1 MTAGDQSSGG
11 GQGNP
16 LQVNTN
22 FKLVFICVMILTI
35 LFAAGSIV
43 VAFQNRG
50 ANPDESLKELGKGL
64 MSLATLGFGA
74 MVGLLGGRASA

>member
-1 MTAGDQSSGG
+1 
-11 GQGNP
+11 
-16 LQVNTN
+16 
-22 FKLVFICVMILTI
+22 MILTI